1 MPAMSVQNETIEP
14 YFLWEQNKVL
24 LVDEI
29 TDDTKQ
35 ILLDDGWYVGH
46 TEMAANVLRDA
57 LRGDS

>member
-1 MPAMSVQNETIEP
+1 M
-14 YFLWEQNKVL
+14 L

-35 ILLDDGWYVGH
+35 ILLDAGWYVGP
-46 TEMAANVLRDA
+46 TEISANVLRDA

>member
-29 TDDTKQ
+29 TDNTKQ
-35 ILLDDGWYVGH
+35 ILLDDGWYVGP
-46 TEMAANVLRDA
+46 TEIAANVLRDA